1 MKITID
7 FDVPTPEMRRRFNG
21 ETFIDQTELEHL
33 KSLASTSW
41 NIFCLKAGEAVREE
55 IEKM

>member
-7 FDVPTPEMRRRFNG
+7 FEAPIPELRRKFDG
-21 ETFIDQTELEHL
+21 KDWIDQTELEYL
-33 KSLASTSW
+33 KEHASACW
-41 NIFCLKAGEAVREE
+41 DIFCLKAGKAVREE